1 MTDWK
6 KVGLSAKDML
16 VGLVTVVA
24 GAEAGSAGAQGAQQL
39 GKGLDSILD
48 SQGIKEEAPPSKE
61 PPNASRIDPSRA
73 DFQARREAVAPP
85 RIQVIRDTRATS
97 SPAAAANVR
106 AMESLL
112 NAAQQKQGPPSRVVV
127 LTAKRPPQ
135 QEPVFR
141 EAVILPDERVPAT
154 KQLPPARMSPE
165 LVDELAR
172 RGFSEAQIAQLEQG
186 TSSGTVQSGA
196 EGIRLAE
203 SRGNPRQSAQ
213 ADADGAFDGFPVPRV
228 SGQVIRRTDREG

>member
-48 SQGIKEEAPPSKE
+48 SQGIKEEAPRSKE
-61 PPNASRIDPSRA
+61 PPNASRIEPSRA
-73 DFQARREAVAPP
+73 DFQARREAMAATANRQPP
-85 RIQVIRDTRATS
+85 
-97 SPAAAANVR
+97 
-106 AMESLL
+106 
-112 NAAQQKQGPPSRVVV
+112 
-127 LTAKRPPQ
+127 
-135 QEPVFR
+135 PVFR
-141 EAVILPDERVPAT
+141 EAVVTTAVRSAPP

-186 TSSGTVQSGA
+186 SSSGTVQSGA

-213 ADADGAFDGFPVPRV
+213 ADANGAFDGFPVPHV

>member
-61 PPNASRIDPSRA
+61 PPNASRIEPSRA
-73 DFQARREAVAPP
+73 DFQAR
-85 RIQVIRDTRATS
+85 RDTRATS

-112 NAAQQKQGPPSRVVV
+112 KAAQQKQGPPSRVVV
-127 LTAKRPPQ
+127 LTAKRPPE

-141 EAVILPDERVPAT
+141 EAVLLPDERVPAT

-165 LVDELAR
+165 LVEELAR
-172 RGFSEAQIAQLEQG
+172 RGFSETEIAQLEAG
-186 TSSGTVQSGA
+186 TASGTKPSGA

-203 SRGNPRQSAQ
+203 SRGNPKQSAQ
-213 ADADGAFDGFPVPRV
+213 ADADGAYEGFPVTHV
-228 SGQVIRRTDREG
+228 AGQVLRRTDREG

>member
-16 VGLVTVVA
+16 VGIVTVVA

-48 SQGIKEEAPPSKE
+48 SQGIKEEAPRSKE
-61 PPNASRIDPSRA
+61 PPNASRIEPSRA
-73 DFQARREAVAPP
+73 DFQARREAVASTTNRQPP
-85 RIQVIRDTRATS
+85 
-97 SPAAAANVR
+97 
-106 AMESLL
+106 
-112 NAAQQKQGPPSRVVV
+112 
-127 LTAKRPPQ
+127 
-135 QEPVFR
+135 PVFR
-141 EAVILPDERVPAT
+141 EAVVSSAPP

-165 LVDELAR
+165 LVNELMR
-172 RGFSEAQIAQLEQG
+172 RGFSEAQITQLEGG
-186 TSSGTVQSGA
+186 TASGTVQSGA

-213 ADADGAFDGFPVPRV
+213 ADAGGAFEGFPVTHV
-228 SGQVIRRTDREG
+228 AGQVMRRTDREG